1 MTSIAAFTKGAP
13 MNVSLD
19 HVRLFRQLFSRAVP
33 AAAALV
39 LIAMAGAWV
48 ITLPFTAP
56 GSEIVSHPREA
67 PSLGP
72 SNLNPVSVGQDISAG
87 IDLKPDLPAPPVAI
101 SEPKSARAAIV
112 QPLIS
117 LGERAPLPPARPIE
131 LGALSSPPAPVSRAT
146 VANAAPGPK
155 ILASIRG
162 DTFGLSSHYDRLTA
176 VYDLG
181 AHTVYLPNG
190 ARLEAHSGLGD
201 RLDNPQH
208 VNEINRGATPPHL
221 YQLTLREALFH
232 GVQALRLNPV
242 GGGVFGRVGLLAHSY
257 MLGPNGDSNGC
268 VSFKDYDAFL
278 QAYQTGQ
285 VKRLAV
291 VASLN

>member
-1 MTSIAAFTKGAP
+1 

-19 HVRLFRQLFSRAVP
+19 HVQFWQFFSRTLP
-33 AAAALV
+33 AAVALS
-39 LIAMAGAWV
+39 LIAMASAWV

-56 GSEIVSHPREA
+56 DLMNVSSARQL

-72 SNLNPVSVGQDISAG
+72 SDLRPVSLEQDASVGMN
-87 IDLKPDLPAPPVAI
+87 LKPNSPPPPVAI
-101 SEPKSARAAIV
+101 SEPKNAKPATI
-112 QPLIS
+112 QPLVGLS
-117 LGERAPLPPARPIE
+117 ERAPLPPVRPVE
-131 LGALSSPPAPVSRAT
+131 LAVSPTPPVAFSSATLTYAGAGRQL
-146 VANAAPGPK
+146 
-155 ILASIRG
+155 LASIRG
-162 DTFGLSSHYDRLTA
+162 DTSGPSTRYDHFTA

-201 RLDNPQH
+201 RLDDPQH

-221 YQLTLREALFH
+221 YDLTLREAPFH

-242 GGGVFGRVGLLAHSY
+242 GGGIFGRVGLLAHSY

-278 QAYQTGQ
+278 QAYQAGQ